1 MSEINEIIGRRKP
14 YESSLKSGLS
24 LDGINEFFCTVT
36 VSKNHQPASSYVL
49 PDTPSCIGVADT
61 FRFQPIQLSEVLS
74 ALKGLDTRKSA
85 GSNGIPVFFN
95 TR

>member
-1 MSEINEIIGRRKP
+1 MALMNFFAQLLYQRTIN
-14 YESSLKSGLS
+14 LL
-24 LDGINEFFCTVT
+24 
-36 VSKNHQPASSYVL
+36 ASSYVL